1 MQYKGVLMSK
11 LSAVSM
17 GSAVVNLCAGREGSL
32 GVVHS
37 VFKKA
42 VNVIG
47 PDGRLISF
55 SVRGTP
61 NFPSNVITDCP
72 AEVSLQGLGI
82 VPGQVAHYRLG
93 TVTIGAVTIDLG
105 GSTYFPALT
114 RGRPT
119 FRPELLPT
127 ALAYVAE
134 CAALSRQANANLPLF
149 IALSQG
155 ATPQG
160 AEVDLEE
167 PFTASLWHNLCA
179 LSSALKIDC
188 HPEAEAS
195 ARRLLGLGGGLTP
208 AGDDALAGFMLA
220 LHFATAAQHGG
231 EQEKLVLTALCER
244 MISPRRTAT
253 TIFSQEMLRFAALGY
268 FTDVAEDLL
277 LAILAGKK
285 EELAPLVRRQ
295 LSIGASSGADQLLG
309 MLVGLSTPFVY
320 LRFLCRPFDVIA
332 FPW

>member
-1 MQYKGVLMSK
+1 MSK

-82 VPGQVAHYRLG
+82 VPGQVVYCRG
-93 TVTIGAVTIDLG
+93 RVVVINEVTIYLG

-114 RGRPT
+114 VGRPT
-119 FRPELLPT
+119 FRPERLLT
-127 ALAYVAE
+127 TVAYMAQ
-134 CAALSRQANANLPLF
+134 CAAVTRQSSLNGPLF

-160 AEVDLEE
+160 AEVDLAE
-167 PFTASLWHNLCA
+167 PFTASLWRNLCA
-179 LSSALKIDC
+179 LSGALKNDC

-195 ARRLLGLGGGLTP
+195 ARRLLGLGVGLTP
-208 AGDDALAGFMLA
+208 AGDDALAGFMVA
-220 LHFATAAQHGG
+220 LHFVAAAQQGS
-231 EQEKLVLTALCER
+231 EQEKLALTNLCER
-244 MISPRRTAT
+244 LIAPRGVAT

-277 LAILAGKK
+277 LAILAGQ
-285 EELAPLVRRQ
+285 ETALAPLVERQ
-295 LSIGASSGADQLLG
+295 LAIGASSGSDQLLG
-309 MLVGLSTPFVY
+309 MLVGLRTPFS
-320 LRFLCRPFDVIA
+320 L
-332 FPW
+332 

>member
-1 MQYKGVLMSK
+1 MSK
-11 LSAVSM
+11 LSAISM

-47 PDGRLISF
+47 PDGRLVSF

-105 GSTYFPALT
+105 GSIYFPALT
-114 RGRPT
+114 RGRQT

-127 ALAYVAE
+127 TLAYVAE
-134 CAALSRQANANLPLF
+134 CAAVTRQANANLPLF
-149 IALSQG
+149 LALSRG
-155 ATPQG
+155 AMPQG
-160 AEVDLEE
+160 AEITLAE

-179 LSSALKIDC
+179 LSGALMNDC

-208 AGDDALAGFMLA
+208 AGDDALAGFMVSLHFVAAAQQGSEQARLA
-220 LHFATAAQHGG
+220 LTH
-231 EQEKLVLTALCER
+231 LCER
-244 MISPRRTAT
+244 LIAPRGVAT

-268 FTDVAEDLL
+268 FTDVFEDLL

-285 EELAPLVRRQ
+285 EELAPLIKRQ
-295 LSIGASSGADQLLG
+295 LSIGASSGSDQLLG